1 MRSAEEEDE
10 NTSQRAK
17 RTKHNQCT
25 RREYEYEPLL
35 LTPSHLF
42 RSAQDNGTVYCTV
55 PATSTQGAIKEEDK
69 AKQEVGGVQ
78 LTRLSFP
85 PTIDVGKV
93 NEIIGEALKSIYA
106 ATMLAK

>member
-1 MRSAEEEDE
+1 
-10 NTSQRAK
+10 
-17 RTKHNQCT
+17 
-25 RREYEYEPLL
+25 
-35 LTPSHLF
+35 
-42 RSAQDNGTVYCTV
+42 
-55 PATSTQGAIKEEDK
+55 
-69 AKQEVGGVQ
+69 VQ